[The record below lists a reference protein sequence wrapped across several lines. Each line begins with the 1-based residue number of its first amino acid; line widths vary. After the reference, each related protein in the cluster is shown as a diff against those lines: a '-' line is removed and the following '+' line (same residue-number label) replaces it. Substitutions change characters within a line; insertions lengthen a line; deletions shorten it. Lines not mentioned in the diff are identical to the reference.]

1 VQHTNDLNRLGLGIV
16 DDEVGVDGPEFHRPT
31 REVLANMANPWFV
44 VEELYSAADFPKTL
58 RVIVG
63 SAFSMRKRLI

>member
-1 VQHTNDLNRLGLGIV
+1 
-16 DDEVGVDGPEFHRPT
+16 
-31 REVLANMANPWFV
+31 MANPWFV